1 MQLKI
6 YKLSELAELEWI
18 HYQTALQRA
27 KSGKYVAVTF
37 SVRQRTKS
45 VEMTRYLSKADSEV
59 ILAAFTKLED
69 KDEATRSDSSFSEL
83 SKKKT
88 KPWKCSLWLR
98 KKHRKNTDS
107 TSETR

>member
-45 VEMTRYLSKADSEV
+45 VEMTRYLSKADSDI
-59 ILAAFTKLED
+59 ILAAFNQLEAK
-69 KDEATRSDSSFSEL
+69 KDEDRTSQGSWPIHNEPPRKRKL
-83 SKKKT
+83 KKNN
-88 KPWKCSLWLR
+88 
-98 KKHRKNTDS
+98 KKVL
-107 TSETR
+107 

>member
-45 VEMTRYLSKADSEV
+45 VEMTRYLSKADSDI
-59 ILAAFTKLED
+59 ILAAFNQLEA
-69 KDEATRSDSSFSEL
+69 KDENWTPKGAWPICIKPPRKRKL
-83 SKKKT
+83 KKD
-88 KPWKCSLWLR
+88 C
-98 KKHRKNTDS
+98 
-107 TSETR
+107 E

>member
-45 VEMTRYLSKADSEV
+45 VEMTRYLSKADSDI
-59 ILAAFTKLED
+59 ILAAFNNLEAN
-69 KDEATRSDSSFSEL
+69 KDENWTPKDAWPVC
-83 SKKKT
+83 SKPPRKRKLKKD
-88 KPWKCSLWLR
+88 C
-98 KKHRKNTDS
+98 
-107 TSETR
+107 E

>member
-6 YKLSELAELEWI
+6 YKLTELAELEWI

-45 VEMTRYLSKADSEV
+45 VEMTRYLSKADSDI
-59 ILAAFTKLED
+59 ILAAFNNLGAK
-69 KDEATRSDSSFSEL
+69 KDATDN
-83 SKKKT
+83 KKIR
-88 KPWKCSLWLR
+88 KPSQ
-98 KKHRKNTDS
+98 KKR
-107 TSETR
+107 

>member
-18 HYQTALQRA
+18 HYKTALQRA
-27 KSGKYVAVTF
+27 KNGKYIPVSFYSSAVGKNT
-37 SVRQRTKS
+37 S
-45 VEMTRYLSKADSEV
+45 RYLCKADSDI

-88 KPWKCSLWLR
+88 KPWKRSLWLR

>member
-18 HYQTALQRA
+18 HYQTALKRA
-27 KSGKYVAVTF
+27 KSEKYIAVTF
-37 SVRQRTKS
+37 SVRQRMKT

-59 ILAAFTKLED
+59 VLAAFNSLEAKNED
-69 KDEATRSDSSFSEL
+69 TRSDSSFSEL

-88 KPWKCSLWLR
+88 KPWKRSLWLL

-107 TSETR
+107 TPETR

>member
-27 KSGKYVAVTF
+27 KSGKNVAVTF

-45 VEMTRYLSKADSEV
+45 VEMTRYLSKADSDI
-59 ILAAFTKLED
+59 ILAAFNNLEAK
-69 KDEATRSDSSFSEL
+69 KDATDN
-83 SKKKT
+83 KKIR
-88 KPWKCSLWLR
+88 KPSQ
-98 KKHRKNTDS
+98 KKR
-107 TSETR
+107 

>member
-6 YKLSELAELEWI
+6 YKLTELAELEWV

-45 VEMTRYLSKADSEV
+45 VEMTRYLSKADSDI
-59 ILAAFTKLED
+59 ILAAFNNLEAQ
-69 KDEATRSDSSFSEL
+69 KDATDN
-83 SKKKT
+83 KKIR
-88 KPWKCSLWLR
+88 KPSQ
-98 KKHRKNTDS
+98 KKR
-107 TSETR
+107 

>member
-45 VEMTRYLSKADSEV
+45 VEMTRYLSKADSDI
-59 ILAAFTKLED
+59 ILAAFNNLEAK
-69 KDEATRSDSSFSEL
+69 KDATDNKKIRKSSQ
-83 SKKKT
+83 KK
-88 KPWKCSLWLR
+88 R
-98 KKHRKNTDS
+98 
-107 TSETR
+107 

>member
-45 VEMTRYLSKADSEV
+45 VEMTRYLSKADSDI
-59 ILAAFTKLED
+59 ILAAFNNLEAQ
-69 KDEATRSDSSFSEL
+69 KDATDN
-83 SKKKT
+83 KKIR
-88 KPWKCSLWLR
+88 KPSQ
-98 KKHRKNTDS
+98 KKR
-107 TSETR
+107 

>member
-45 VEMTRYLSKADSEV
+45 VEMTRYLSKADSDI
-59 ILAAFTKLED
+59 ILAAFNQKAK
-69 KDEATRSDSSFSEL
+69 KDENWTPKSSWPIC
-83 SKKKT
+83 SKSPRKRKLKKD
-88 KPWKCSLWLR
+88 R
-98 KKHRKNTDS
+98 
-107 TSETR
+107 E

>member
-18 HYQTALQRA
+18 HYQTTLQRA

-45 VEMTRYLSKADSEV
+45 VEMTRYLSKADSDI
-59 ILAAFTKLED
+59 ILAAFNQKAQ
-69 KDEATRSDSSFSEL
+69 KDENWTPKGAWPIC
-83 SKKKT
+83 SKPPRKRKLKKD
-88 KPWKCSLWLR
+88 R
-98 KKHRKNTDS
+98 
-107 TSETR
+107 E

>member
-45 VEMTRYLSKADSEV
+45 VEMTRYLSKADSDI
-59 ILAAFTKLED
+59 ILAAFNNLEAN
-69 KDEATRSDSSFSEL
+69 KDATDN
-83 SKKKT
+83 KKIR
-88 KPWKCSLWLR
+88 KPSQ
-98 KKHRKNTDS
+98 KKR
-107 TSETR
+107 